1 MKEIEILVEV
11 YSPISEVINVLDK
24 FEYLG
29 IKEVV
34 DTYYYD
40 PLRKNLKP
48 NSNNQINE
56 CLRLRKTDNN
66 NFITYKTDEFDKNG
80 RWLYSNEYETK
91 IDDLSI
97 AMNILEKI
105 GLKELIT
112 IHNKKRTYKY
122 KEYEIVLETVKDLG
136 YFIEVEF
143 CTDKDIDI
151 KKKKE
156 EIQNFIDSLCLDV
169 SKELNIGKPEMMLNK
184 LNIKVN

>member
-1 MKEIEILVEV
+1 
-11 YSPISEVINVLDK
+11 
-24 FEYLG
+24 
-29 IKEVV
+29 
-34 DTYYYD
+34 
-40 PLRKNLKP
+40 
-48 NSNNQINE
+48 
-56 CLRLRKTDNN
+56 
-66 NFITYKTDEFDKNG
+66 
-80 RWLYSNEYETK
+80 
-91 IDDLSI
+91 
-97 AMNILEKI
+97 MNILEKI